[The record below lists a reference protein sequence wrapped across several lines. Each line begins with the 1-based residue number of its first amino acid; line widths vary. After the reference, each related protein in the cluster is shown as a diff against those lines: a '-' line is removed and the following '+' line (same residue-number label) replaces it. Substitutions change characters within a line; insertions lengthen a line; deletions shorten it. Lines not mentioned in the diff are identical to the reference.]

1 MKISNLS
8 PWARR
13 SAGLSLA
20 VLAGSSALTHRAHAD
35 ERSWPSQAPPIHP
48 PAEEILLVDNPGS
61 TVTAI
66 IQIKYAG
73 PSYAGPSRKFAWVI
87 PVPGKPTLGVSSN
100 AVLERLDAAT
110 APQYWVE
117 VALEGTCMHPGPLD
131 AAVPSPPDAAMQ
143 GSPVAAAA
151 GPRDAAMQGSLV
163 ATLDAG
169 SGPGDAPSAY
179 AAAPGVSEAR
189 APGGPAKGRASAAG
203 VQVIDRGSVGPYDYV
218 TLRIDPAPGD
228 PAKVAT
234 DWLAA
239 SGYEVAGL
247 DRGALRRRLRE
258 GLHLLALKLA
268 GDADVGAIRPVILTY
283 ESKLPMVPMQPM
295 AAAARGVQVW
305 VVGPSQAVPDN
316 ARSLVLND
324 ALLDWPTGRKYVA
337 GTLPAG
343 GVGPFD
349 PYYASK
355 PGNYDAV
362 VTTAAREAGGPGF
375 VTELGAPASE
385 YRGKVWSPRDDQHFT
400 AMSSQR
406 YADGIDAIL
415 TASGSYR
422 GWDGWKDAIEGAT
435 TLPASVTIDEF
446 GRNPDRYRGAA
457 RVEPAKFFQLLDEK
471 VIRPVADAAA
481 MLSRAPYLTRLYGVM
496 APDETTIEPAFDY
509 NPDLAL
515 VSDIH
520 IARQFVECKP
530 MLDPHDA
537 PWRMRLPQGGAIAG
551 KGGEAWPMAAGSM
564 PANLKIVQLTTTGPG
579 AVIQDNSDVIGTK
592 MVPVAGPTGSS
603 TTPNPPQ
610 NGVMIGGT
618 QTVTPTGQSAP
629 TESSPAASTQSSS
642 AAPRKGACSVSRV
655 GSDRAGSAPAL
666 WLLPAGVILALRRRR
681 SRRGR
686 SRKTASSSRP
696 RRASPSAGRG
706 RDKS

>member
-20 VLAGSSALTHRAHAD
+20 ALAGSSALTHRAHAD
-35 ERSWPSQAPPIHP
+35 DRSWPSPTPPIHP

-66 IQIKYAG
+66 VQIKYAG
-73 PSYAGPSRKFAWVI
+73 PSRKFTWVI

-117 VALEGTCMHPGPLD
+117 VAVEGTCMHPGPLD
-131 AAVPSPPDAAMQ
+131 TAVPSPPDAAMQ

-151 GPRDAAMQGSLV
+151 GPQDAAMQGPPG
-163 ATLDAG
+163 AGLDAG
-169 SGPGDAPSAY
+169 SGPGGAPGAY
-179 AAAPGVSEAR
+179 DTTAAPGVSEAW
-189 APGGPAKGRASAAG
+189 APGGPAKGPASAPG

-218 TLRIDPAPGD
+218 NLRVDPALGD

-239 SGYEVAGL
+239 SGYDVAGL
-247 DRGALRRRLRE
+247 DRGALRRRVRE
-258 GLHLLALKLA
+258 GLHLLALKLSS
-268 GDADVGAIRPVILTY
+268 DADVGAIRPVILTY
-283 ESKLPMVPMQPM
+283 ESKLPTVPMQPT

-324 ALLDWPTGRKYVA
+324 ALLDWPTGRKYVS

-362 VTTAAREAGGPGF
+362 VNTAAREAGGPGF

-385 YRGKVWSPRDDQHFT
+385 YRGKVWSPRDDQHFA

-435 TLPASVTIDEF
+435 TLPAGVTIDEF

-471 VIRPVADAAA
+471 VIRPVADAGA

-496 APDETTIEPAFDY
+496 APDEIEPAFDY

-603 TTPNPPQ
+603 TTPDPPQ

-629 TESSPAASTQSSS
+629 TESRPAASTQSSP
-642 AAPRKGACSVSRV
+642 AAPGEGACSVSRV
-655 GSDRAGSAPAL
+655 GGRAGSAPAL
-666 WLLPAGVILALRRRR
+666 CLSQAGLILALRRRR
-681 SRRGR
+681 PQRGR
-686 SRKTASSSRP
+686 SRKE
-696 RRASPSAGRG
+696 RG
-706 RDKS
+706 VMES